1 MKEDKNNSATV
12 ASNVKGLSKFPTR
25 VADIMTKKVVTFSP
39 SNSLRE
45 AITTIS
51 THQFR
56 HFLVLEDNKS
66 VVGVVSDRDVLRAIN
81 RSEDW
86 NTTTL
91 ANVMTAE
98 PTTVRPDT
106 PLSEAVEQLLKR
118 RINCLP
124 VVDESGRVCGIVTS
138 TDLLRSFQH
147 ILEDLG

>member
-12 ASNVKGLSKFPTR
+12 VPNVKSLSKFPTR
-25 VADIMTKKVVTFSP
+25 VADIMTKKVVTLSP
-39 SNSLRE
+39 SNSLRD
-45 AITTIS
+45 AVTAIS
-51 THQFR
+51 TYKFR
-56 HFLVLEDNKS
+56 HFLVVEDDNS

-86 NTTTL
+86 DTTAL

-98 PTTVRPDT
+98 PFTVRPDT
-106 PLSEAVEQLLKR
+106 PLSETVEQLIKR

-124 VVDESGRVCGIVTS
+124 VVDESGRLCGIVTS